1 MLKRAIAIAI
11 AVSLVATA
19 ASAMTVQEFLT
30 TASHIPQNPTAL
42 LRSDT
47 RRLMGEFRGAVR
59 TVRDEQTAT
68 RAAGHRAATC
78 MPEKV
83 GFSPDQIL
91 GRFNAIPAPRRIQI
105 SVTQAVREW
114 MTERYPCPAQG

>member
-1 MLKRAIAIAI
+1 MKRRTVAALALATMLI
-11 AVSLVATA
+11 ATA

-47 RRLMGEFRGAVR
+47 RRLMSEFRGAVR
-59 TVRDEQTAT
+59 TVRDEQTAART
-68 RAAGHRAATC
+68 AGRPSATC

-83 GFSPDQIL
+83 GFSPNDIL
-91 GRFNAIPAPRRIQI
+91 GRFNAIPAARRQI

-114 MTERYPCPAQG
+114 MAERYPCPTA

>member
-1 MLKRAIAIAI
+1 MLKRVTAIAI

-47 RRLMGEFRGAVR
+47 RRMMGEFRGAVR
-59 TVRDEQTAT
+59 TVREEQTAAQSVG
-68 RAAGHRAATC
+68 RRSATC

-83 GFSPDQIL
+83 SLSSNDIL
-91 GRFNAIPAPRRIQI
+91 ARFNAIPPARRTQI
-105 SVTQAVREW
+105 SVTQALREW
-114 MTERYPCPAQG
+114 MAERYPCPA